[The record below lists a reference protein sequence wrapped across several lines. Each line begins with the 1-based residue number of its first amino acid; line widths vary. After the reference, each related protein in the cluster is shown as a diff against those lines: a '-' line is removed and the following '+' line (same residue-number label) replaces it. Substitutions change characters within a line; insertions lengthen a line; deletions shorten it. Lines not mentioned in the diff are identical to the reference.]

1 MNSLLVFNATIV
13 DEAFQ
18 PTPFRGLRIH
28 GGKVVSFLTASET
41 VQGSKAQQLDA
52 HGGLVLPS
60 FCDSHIHLL
69 DFGLRLKQLDLT
81 HKNLTESLRL
91 IEQAVKSTPDGQWIL
106 GGGWLKTYFGEFPT
120 AAALDQLST
129 RHFIALRSQDWH
141 AAWCN
146 TPALNRLGGQAFSDA
161 ELPRDA
167 NGNFIGLAF
176 ERAAQK
182 IISLPEF
189 PDTEKRAALLNAQT
203 TLFKLGVTEI
213 FSMEHAADLAHYH
226 ALGNALKLRIGI
238 AVYLDSLQA
247 AKSFY
252 AAHSE
257 TNTTLLA
264 AKLFLDGS
272 LGAETCSL
280 LDPFE
285 GSTKRGLD
293 FYSDADLP
301 SLFRL
306 IEREG
311 LCVSVHAIGDRAVR
325 RALNAF
331 ETLKNKRQ
339 HLARRLHR
347 IEHAQMIHADDV
359 RRFAALDVIASM
371 QPIHI
376 KEDIATAARLLG
388 KRANRLYPF
397 RSLLHSGATL
407 LFGSDAPI
415 ETPNVFEGLYYA
427 IERRDRENHVWHG
440 NEKLSLSDAL
450 HAYTLTPRDLVGA
463 SMRGRLVVGADADLV
478 IVTPNIFA
486 TPTTEL
492 RSAEVLATIVRGE
505 LVYSKI

>member
-1 MNSLLVFNATIV
+1 MNSLLIFNATIV

-41 VQGSKAQQLDA
+41 MQDGERARLDA
-52 HGGLVLPS
+52 RGGLVLPS

-81 HKNLTESLRL
+81 QKSLAESLRL
-91 IEQAVKSTPDGQWIL
+91 IEQAVNTTPDGQWIL
-106 GGGWLKTYFGEFPT
+106 GGGWMKTYFGDFPT
-120 AAALDQLST
+120 ATALDRLST

-141 AAWCN
+141 AVWCN
-146 TPALNRLGGQAFSDA
+146 TPALNRLAGQTFSDA
-161 ELPRDA
+161 ELPKDSD
-167 NGNFIGLAF
+167 GHIIGLAF

-182 IISLPEF
+182 IFSLPEF
-189 PDTEKRAALLNAQT
+189 SDSEKRAALLSAQT
-203 TLFKLGVTEI
+203 ELFRFGVTEVL
-213 FSMEHAADLAHYH
+213 SMEHAADLAHYH
-226 ALGNALKLRIGI
+226 ALGGALKLRVGI
-238 AVYLDSLQA
+238 AVYLESLQE

-252 AAHSE
+252 AAHPE
-257 TNTTLLA
+257 TTTKLLA

-280 LDPFE
+280 LNPFE
-285 GSTKRGLD
+285 GSTQRGIDL
-293 FYSDADLP
+293 YADADLP

-306 IEREG
+306 VEREG
-311 LCVSVHAIGDRAVR
+311 LFVSVHAIGDRAVR

-331 ETLKNKRQ
+331 ETLKDKRQ
-339 HLARRLHR
+339 YLAQLRHR
-347 IEHAQMIHADDV
+347 IEHAQMIHRDDV
-359 RRFAALDVIASM
+359 HRFAALNVVASM
-371 QPIHI
+371 QPVHI

-388 KRANRLYPF
+388 KRTNRLYPF
-397 RSLLHSGATL
+397 RSLLNSGATL

-427 IERRDRENHVWHG
+427 VERRDRENHVWHG
-440 NEKLSLSDAL
+440 DETLSLSDAL
-450 HAYTLTPRDLVGA
+450 HAYTSTPRDLVGA
-463 SMRGRLVVGADADLV
+463 SMRGTLVIGADADLV

-492 RSAEVLATIVRGE
+492 RSTEVLATIVRGE
-505 LVYSKI
+505 IVYSKI